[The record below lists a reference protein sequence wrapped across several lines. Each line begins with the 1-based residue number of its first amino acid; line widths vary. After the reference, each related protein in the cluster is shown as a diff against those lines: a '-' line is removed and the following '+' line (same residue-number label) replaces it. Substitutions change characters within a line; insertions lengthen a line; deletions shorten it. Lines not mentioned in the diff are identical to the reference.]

1 MMTLPMLDLFL
12 DSLEEG
18 VLFLDKDRKVIAV
31 NRSALLL
38 LGYENDQMIGQL
50 CPSVFS
56 GTACAR
62 RCEEQ
67 GCCALTPD
75 SKEYKGPQDI
85 MLQRLGRTP
94 IFLRMWAILLPPE
107 ESISLHAAI
116 ILRDR
121 SHEVALE
128 QEVSERLQLGRMVGH
143 GPAMQKLYS
152 QILRIASSNATVLIT
167 GESGTGKELVAKSLH
182 DNSNRSHKPFIPVN
196 CAALPE
202 HLLESELFGYS
213 KGAFTGAANM
223 KIGRFEAAEGGT
235 LLLDEVGDIP
245 AGMQAKLLRVLQE
258 REIVRLGENNTR
270 KVDVRVIAAT
280 HRNLALMV
288 ERGQFRED
296 LYYRLRVIPLHV
308 PALRDRKEDI
318 PMIANKLLLDLG
330 HRYKRGGM
338 RLAHEALLALEAYN
352 WPGNI
357 RQLYNAMEYAMVH
370 ADDSNIQLHH
380 LPPEIRHMPESAP
393 TAKLPELAL
402 VRPYYRTLTRPED
415 ERETIARVL
424 AEVGGSKAEAARRL
438 NMSRTTL
445 WKKLKKWL
453 L

>member
-1 MMTLPMLDLFL
+1 
-12 DSLEEG
+12 
-18 VLFLDKDRKVIAV
+18 
-31 NRSALLL
+31 
-38 LGYENDQMIGQL
+38 
-50 CPSVFS
+50 
-56 GTACAR
+56 
-62 RCEEQ
+62 
-67 GCCALTPD
+67 
-75 SKEYKGPQDI
+75 
-85 MLQRLGRTP
+85 
-94 IFLRMWAILLPPE
+94 
-107 ESISLHAAI
+107 
-116 ILRDR
+116 
-121 SHEVALE
+121 
-128 QEVSERLQLGRMVGH
+128 
-143 GPAMQKLYS
+143 
-152 QILRIASSNATVLIT
+152 
-167 GESGTGKELVAKSLH
+167 
-182 DNSNRSHKPFIPVN
+182 
-196 CAALPE
+196 
-202 HLLESELFGYS
+202 
-213 KGAFTGAANM
+213 
-223 KIGRFEAAEGGT
+223 
-235 LLLDEVGDIP
+235 
-245 AGMQAKLLRVLQE
+245 MQAKLLRVLQE

-330 HRYKRGGM
+330 NRYKRGGM

-415 ERETIARVL
+415 ERETIARIL